1 MARWHALEIL
11 VTDELAD
18 QEAMFAERLGVHQAE
33 VTTAREL
40 SAADKERLLVHVAE
54 LAKGPVEA
62 TFKLDAT
69 ILGGVVVRIGST
81 VYDGS
86 VLGRVERLREEL
98 TR

>member
-1 MARWHALEIL
+1 M
-11 VTDELAD
+11 
-18 QEAMFAERLGVHQAE
+18 
-33 VTTAREL
+33 
-40 SAADKERLLVHVAE
+40 
-54 LAKGPVEA
+54 EA
-62 TFKLDAT
+62 TFKLDAG